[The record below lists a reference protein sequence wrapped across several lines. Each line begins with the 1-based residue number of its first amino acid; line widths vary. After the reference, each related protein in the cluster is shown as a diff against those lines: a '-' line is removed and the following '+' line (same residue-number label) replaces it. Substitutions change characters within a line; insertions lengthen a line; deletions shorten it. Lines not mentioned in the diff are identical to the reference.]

1 VPPAAIVAVVSVLP
15 VTCQMV
21 STAVKLPVEGAAA
34 PTDPDT
40 TKAAAVPATR
50 ATRESDS

>member
-15 VTCQMV
+15 VTRQML
-21 STAVKLPVEGAAA
+21 STAVKLAVDGAAA
-34 PTDPDT
+34 LMDAATA
-40 TKAAAVPATR
+40 KAAAVPATR